1 MTASDLLSAH
11 FALRAVRLDED
22 AFYQSYEQ
30 NSALATPVHKG
41 ILSWA
46 GSFAV
51 RRVVVPFVTVIR
63 AR

>member
-22 AFYQSYEQ
+22 AFYQAYAQRSV
-30 NSALATPVHKG
+30 LATPVHQG

-46 GSFAV
+46 ASFAV
-51 RRVVVPFVTVIR
+51 RRVTVLFATVVRTR
-63 AR
+63 